1 MGKITI
7 IGKNTHFD
15 QYTGYLTNR
24 QYLMTPR
31 VLLSNLYTIWS
42 PYWPL
47 NNTLVTYRG
56 HRSVQK
62 SPARGNFT
70 ILLAYFDQYTGYSTN
85 RQYLMTP
92 RVHLSNPYT
101 IWSPYWPLNNT
112 LVTYRGHRS
121 VQKSPARG
129 NFTILLAYF
138 DQYTGYSTN
147 RQYLMTPRVLI
158 SNLTTICSA
167 YWPLDSTLVMYRGHR
182 KVTKSP
188 ASGHFT
194 ICFIYFDQYTGYMTN
209 RQ

>member
-1 MGKITI
+1 MWNRIMGKITI

-31 VLLSNLYTIWS
+31 VLLGNLYTIWS

-85 RQYLMTP
+85 
-92 RVHLSNPYT
+92 S
-101 IWSPYWPLNNT
+101 
-112 LVTYRGHRS
+112 
-121 VQKSPARG
+121 
-129 NFTILLAYF
+129 
-138 DQYTGYSTN
+138 
-147 RQYLMTPRVLI
+147 QYLMTPRVLI
-158 SNLTTICSA
+158 SNLTIICSA
-167 YWPLDSTLVMYRGHR
+167 YWPLDNTLVMYRGHR
-182 KVTKSP
+182 MVQKSL
-188 ASGHFT
+188 ARGNFSIFLAH
-194 ICFIYFDQYTGYMTN
+194 FDQYTGFMTH
-209 RQ
+209 